1 MKQAIWM
8 RVLGGQVATARTGVT
23 AIDRILRIALYLA
36 GHAVFDFDQ
45 DRARGVAETADRMM
59 GCERGGHGAFSVPVD
74 IGRRAVV
81 YRGGGDCES
90 VFEVSKPLKINEKQN
105 APEGH
110 GVE

>member
-81 YRGGGDCES
+81 YRGGGTANQY
-90 VFEVSKPLKINEKQN
+90 SKSPN
-105 APEGH
+105 H
-110 GVE
+110 